1 MALNST
7 STIKILDLLCEGPI
21 DGIEGAEAGVYL
33 DETPLVTGGT
43 RNYPKED
50 VDYEYREGTATQ
62 DAPSTAPGVTS
73 TITDVNTQIG
83 ANYSEDLNAN
93 NEVINRKYG
102 EGQLIR
108 QITDTDVNSFRIL
121 FTVPKL
127 FSVAKEGLAQGQL
140 FSATIG
146 IIIEVQA
153 RGSSYNTVYSRRITG
168 TSTTSYQFTTPT
180 INLDG
185 PGPWNIKVIKEN
197 LGEAGFEVKYE
208 NFVDNPRNTSIANDR
223 GNEIYW
229 TSLIE
234 QQNIRTGYP
243 YSAVVGLS
251 VSTRQFN
258 SLPTR
263 AYLIRGR
270 KVMIPHNATVRPDG
284 SLQFD
289 DAFNGSLRG
298 PVWTTCPVCCFYD
311 MLTNS
316 RYGAGDFITAE
327 NLSWTDLYPLARY
340 ANQLV
345 TTPENTQEPRF
356 ACNVVIGDQADAY
369 NVLQDLASVFRG
381 LLYWSADVVQAA
393 ADHGNLDGSD
403 LSPVHL
409 YTNSNVIDGV
419 FEYSGS
425 SLKSRATSVR
435 VRYNDPENF
444 YKSNY
449 VVVENSEL
457 ISKYGYQVREIVAFG
472 ATSKWQAQRVGQW
485 ILKTEELKG
494 DTVTFTTGLAGAVV
508 LPGQIFAVADFLR
521 QGSRV
526 AGRIEGAT
534 LATQSLDPITTQSGL
549 LIDVSSASS
558 IVCDQNITLPS
569 GNAPQI
575 TCVLPN
581 GSVETRSIISVS
593 GATVNVEPPFS
604 AAPLAPSIYSIS
616 STALK
621 EQKFRCVS
629 VADNGD
635 GQYAII
641 GVVHNDSIYSAVDT
655 GTNLTFGN
663 ISTYNA
669 APDPVGNLTLANTQ
683 IIINNNK
690 TNRLQASWSR
700 ATDGRAFGFEIRYKV
715 GSGNYISGELT
726 EPSFYIDYLPP
737 STQVTFEVRAIGQ
750 SPLKRKSI
758 WTTATTTTPADGTSI
773 YDSTLPPDPVNVTIE
788 AFGND
793 QVLLRWNKPIAA
805 NSFELIA
812 IIRHSS
818 KLDGTGEWA
827 DSTLMSQSITANTA
841 QANLPLIEGEYLI
854 KFEDRSGR
862 RSNNAVSAII
872 DLPNP
877 IPRFPITTVRE
888 DTTSPKFQGIVDG
901 AVYSAEYDGLIIDS
915 SVIAAQSEIGASSA
929 AGHYYFRDIL
939 DIGGNYSVVVS
950 RMLSPA
956 GLYPSDTIDSRTSS
970 IDTWSDFDG
979 LIPDNTNAD
988 IYFRTS
994 SDASVDTFFLLEDGD
1009 NLLQEDGSNLELES
1023 DIAFGSWIP
1032 LRAGRYTGRQF
1043 QFKCELTT
1051 AALDE
1056 TPVVTEL
1063 GYVMQLE
1070 SRTERSATLTTTAA
1084 AYAVTYD
1091 KAFYET
1097 PALGVTAFNLG
1108 TGDYYEI
1115 TSASR
1120 TGFTV
1125 TFKDSGGTAVSRQ
1138 FQYVASGFGTEE
1150 V

>member
-33 DETPLVTGGT
+33 DETPLVSAGN
-43 RNYPKED
+43 RNYPQQD
-50 VDYEYREGTATQ
+50 VNYEFREGTATQ

-73 TITDVNTQIG
+73 TVTDINTQIG
-83 ANYSEDLNAN
+83 ANYSEDLNADN
-93 NEVINRKYG
+93 LVINRNYG
-102 EGQLIR
+102 GGQLVR
-108 QITDTDVNSFRIL
+108 QITDTDTNSFRIL
-121 FTVPKL
+121 FTIPKL

-146 IIIEVQA
+146 IVIQVQS
-153 RGSSYNTVYSRRITG
+153 RGSGYNTVYTRRITG
-168 TSTTSYQFTTPT
+168 TSTTNYQFTTPS

-185 PGPWNIKVIKEN
+185 VGPWNIKVIKED
-197 LGEAGFEVKYE
+197 LGEDGFEVKYA
-208 NFVDNPRNTSIANDR
+208 NFRDNPQNISIANDR

-270 KVMIPHNATVRPDG
+270 KVMVPSNATVRPDG

-289 DAFNGSLRG
+289 GAFDGSLRG

-311 MLTNS
+311 MLTNP
-316 RYGAGDFITAE
+316 RYGAGDFITAA

-345 TTPENTQEPRF
+345 LTPADTQEPRF
-356 ACNVVIGDQADAY
+356 ACNVLISDQAEAY

-393 ADHGNLDGSD
+393 ADHGNIDGTNI
-403 LSPVHL
+403 SPAHV
-409 YTNSNVIDGV
+409 YTNANVIDGV

-425 SLKSRATSVR
+425 SLKSRATSIR
-435 VRYNDPENF
+435 VRYNDPQNF

-449 VVVENSEL
+449 VVVENSDL
-457 ISKYGYQVREIVAFG
+457 ISKYGYQIREIVAFG

-508 LPGQIFAVADFLR
+508 LPGQVFAVADRLR
-521 QGSRV
+521 QGTRV
-526 AGRIEGAT
+526 AGRI
-534 LATQSLDPITTQSGL
+534 
-549 LIDVSSASS
+549 SSATTTA
-558 IVCDQNITLPS
+558 ITCDQTITLPAGS
-569 GNAPQI
+569 GHEI
-575 TCVLPN
+575 TCILPS
-581 GSVETRSIISVS
+581 GTVETRTITSVA
-593 GATVNVEPPFS
+593 GAVVNVGTAFTT
-604 AAPLAPSIYSIS
+604 APQAQAIYSIS
-616 STALK
+616 SSSLK
-621 EQKFRCVS
+621 EQKFRCIS

-635 GQYAII
+635 AQFSIT
-641 GVVHNDSIYSAVDT
+641 GVVHNDSIYNAVDT
-655 GTNLTFGN
+655 GTNLTFN
-663 ISTYNA
+663 DVTSYDTN
-669 APDPVGNLTLANTQ
+669 PDPVANLTLTNTQ
-683 IIINNNK
+683 IVVNNNK
-690 TNRLQASWSR
+690 ANRLSAAWSR
-700 ATDGRAFGFEIRYKV
+700 ATDGQAFGFEIRYKT
-715 GSGNYISGELT
+715 GEGNYITGELT
-726 EPSFYIDYLPP
+726 EASYFVDYLPP
-737 STQVTFEVRAIGQ
+737 STAVTFEVRAIGQ
-750 SPLKRKSI
+750 APLKRKSI
-758 WTTATTTTPADGTSI
+758 WSTATITTPADGTSI
-773 YDSTLPPDPVNVTIE
+773 YDPTLPPDPSNVTIE

-793 QVLLRWNKPIAA
+793 QVLLRWNKPVAP

-812 IIRHSS
+812 IIRHSN
-818 KLDGTGEWA
+818 KTDGTGEWA
-827 DSTLMSQSITANTA
+827 GSTLVSQSITANTA
-841 QANLPLIEGEYLI
+841 QAILPLIEGEYLI

-862 RSNNAVSAII
+862 RSNNAVSATI

-877 IPRFPITTVRE
+877 IPRYSITTVRE
-888 DTTSPKFQGIVDG
+888 DTTTPPFQGQVDG
-901 AVYSAEYDGLIIDS
+901 AFYSDEYDGLVLDGDATIDDVVDIDALTS
-915 SVIAAQSEIGASSA
+915 FDFSGTRGT
-929 AGHYYFRDIL
+929 AGRYYFRNIL
-939 DIGGNYSVVVS
+939 DIGGNYSVVFN
-950 RMLSPA
+950 RILA
-956 GLYPSDTIDSRTSS
+956 TTGLYPADTIDDRTNE
-970 IDTWSDFDG
+970 IDRWSDFDG
-979 LIPDNTNAD
+979 LIPDDTSAD

-994 SDASVDTFFLLEDGD
+994 AAATVDEFMLLEDGSKLLLEDGD
-1009 NLLQEDGSNLELES
+1009 DFELES
-1023 DIAFGSWIP
+1023 DIDFGDWIP

-1051 AALDE
+1051 SANDQ

-1084 AYAVTYD
+1084 SFAVTYA
-1091 KAFYET
+1091 KPFYET

-1115 TSASR
+1115 TSPSR

-1125 TFKDSGGTAVSRQ
+1125 TFKNSGGTAVSRQ
-1138 FQYVASGFGTEE
+1138 FQYVASGYGTEE
-1150 V
+1150 I